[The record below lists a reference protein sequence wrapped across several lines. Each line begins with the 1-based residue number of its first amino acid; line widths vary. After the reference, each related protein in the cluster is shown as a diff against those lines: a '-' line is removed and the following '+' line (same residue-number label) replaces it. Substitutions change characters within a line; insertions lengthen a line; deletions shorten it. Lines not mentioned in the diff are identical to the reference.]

1 MSSEIIIVLIGI
13 ISNIITGWTTWFF
26 SRRKYNTEVD
36 HNYIQNIEEGLK
48 TYDAIIEH
56 NREEIKQLISEKNE
70 LRQEVNDLRKQVNDL
85 LFNICLD
92 LTCKRRIREQYAI
105 EAEKRYDKK
114 KNRFSQTES
123 PCRRGSELTEEG
135 GNPDTE

>member
-1 MSSEIIIVLIGI
+1 MTGEIILAFIAI
-13 ISNIITGWTTWFF
+13 ISNVVTWFCA
-26 SRRKYNTEVD
+26 RKKYNTEVD

-70 LRQEVNDLRKQVNDL
+70 LRQEVNDLRKRVNDL

-92 LTCKRRIREQYAI
+92 LTCKRRIREAYAI
-105 EAEKRYDKK
+105 KAENNGKK
-114 KNRFSQTES
+114 KSGFNETES
-123 PCRRGSELTEEG
+123 PCRRGSESPEEK
-135 GNPDTE
+135 